1 MNTAKKTDK
10 IILLAILI
18 FIGIMILLLLP
29 QRELTDEEKVRQWK
43 PRDFYHIYQ
52 MWTDKELI
60 ELKEQIEQEI

>member
-29 QRELTDEEKVRQWK
+29 QRELTDEEKARQWK
-43 PRDFYHIYQ
+43 PRDFYYIYQ